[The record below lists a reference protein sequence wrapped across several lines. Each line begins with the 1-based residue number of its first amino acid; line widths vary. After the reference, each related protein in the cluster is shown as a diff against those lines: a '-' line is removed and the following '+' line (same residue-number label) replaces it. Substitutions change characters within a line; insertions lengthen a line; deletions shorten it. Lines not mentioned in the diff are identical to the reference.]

1 MRALKGVLV
10 CFCAL
15 SEPSVRFRI
24 NGLRFVSVLS
34 RQRSRVRAPSSPPD
48 SKGLKSDLACGIK
61 VQKGTTTESRPPVGP
76 TEQKVTGRQEAPDP
90 REPLLLSEFKAT
102 EA

>member
-1 MRALKGVLV
+1 MRVLKGVFG

-34 RQRSRVRAPSSPPD
+34 RQRSRVRAPSSPPFIPKNLGTYGTHNPNPQSNPHLLD
-48 SKGLKSDLACGIK
+48 SLRAHWIGAGL
-61 VQKGTTTESRPPVGP
+61 
-76 TEQKVTGRQEAPDP
+76 
-90 REPLLLSEFKAT
+90 
-102 EA
+102 